1 MTSNIGSRQLKEFG
15 TGVGFTTAT
24 KKETEDVES
33 RGVIE
38 KALKRAFAPEF
49 LNRIDDVIVFNQ
61 LTREDIHKIIDVSLK
76 DVIRRIETLGYEV
89 ELTEEAKDVL
99 AEKGYSP
106 DFGARPLQRVIQ
118 KVIEDKL
125 AEKILSGELHLGDKI
140 TVSKNSDGE
149 IVLENKKKSSKKSKT
164 ETGE

>member
-1 MTSNIGSRQLKEFG
+1 
-15 TGVGFTTAT
+15 
-24 KKETEDVES
+24 
-33 RGVIE
+33 VIE

>member
-1 MTSNIGSRQLKEFG
+1 
-15 TGVGFTTAT
+15 
-24 KKETEDVES
+24 
-33 RGVIE
+33 
-38 KALKRAFAPEF
+38 
-49 LNRIDDVIVFNQ
+49 
-61 LTREDIHKIIDVSLK
+61 
-76 DVIRRIETLGYEV
+76 LGYEV